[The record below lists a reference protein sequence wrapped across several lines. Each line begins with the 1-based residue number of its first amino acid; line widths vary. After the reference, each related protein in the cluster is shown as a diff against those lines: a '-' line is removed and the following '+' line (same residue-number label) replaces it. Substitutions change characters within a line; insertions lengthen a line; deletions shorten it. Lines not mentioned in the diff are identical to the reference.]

1 MMLKKHIVFMRSATN
16 ATKDVA
22 LHEAISIGSESI
34 DNLWMV
40 SSAWSHSFL
49 QRTSWS
55 SQMLT

>member
-1 MMLKKHIVFMRSATN
+1 MMLKKHVVFMRSATN

-34 DNLWMV
+34 NNLWVV

-49 QRTSWS
+49 QRTS
-55 SQMLT
+55 